1 MIRLFK
7 QLSIQVVFALSLLL
21 SSTAHTEDILLNLGD
36 LAGGG
41 FYSTALAVNADGSVV
56 VGRGT
61 SGNGYEAFRWTEGT
75 GMVALGDLAGGGFD
89 SYAYSVNADGSVVVG
104 VSTSVNGYEAFRWT

>member
-1 MIRLFK
+1 MSTFRLGHAVPCTMIRLFK

-41 FYSTALAVNADGSVV
+41 FGSAATAVNADGSVV
-56 VGRGT
+56 VGY
-61 SGNGYEAFRWTEGT
+61 GNSSNGDEAFRWTEDTEKTAPG
-75 GMVALGDLAGGGFD
+75 
-89 SYAYSVNADGSVVVG
+89 
-104 VSTSVNGYEAFRWT
+104 

>member
-36 LAGGG
+36 LAGG
-41 FYSTALAVNADGSVV
+41 V
-56 VGRGT
+56 
-61 SGNGYEAFRWTEGT
+61 
-75 GMVALGDLAGGGFD
+75 FD
-89 SYAYSVNADGSVVVG
+89 RVPLSPL
-104 VSTSVNGYEAFRWT
+104 T